1 MAARRMPCTVTR
13 GFSKEE
19 HSLLTHGISLQS
31 CALEN
36 ARSNVNRRPKR
47 RQPTSEIQ
55 ANKATPLM
63 GIACCHSPQLG
74 DALVTARVH
83 VTRSGATYTWFQS
96 MCNSSACTPQRGA
109 ACLGFGV
116 CPLPTNLQTT

>member
-13 GFSKEE
+13 GFLKEE
-19 HSLLTHGISLQS
+19 HSLLTHGISLRS

-36 ARSNVNRRPKR
+36 ARSNVDRRPKR

-63 GIACCHSPQLG
+63 PAAIL
-74 DALVTARVH
+74 
-83 VTRSGATYTWFQS
+83 
-96 MCNSSACTPQRGA
+96 SSW
-109 ACLGFGV
+109 V
-116 CPLPTNLQTT
+116 VPLLQQECM